1 VIDPMIQVSTNHRNY
16 PSTTLSTSNM
26 SDSTH
31 PENENF
37 DELFPESSHSQK
49 AFWQRIKTT
58 LESQQAAISQQQ
70 EINASQQAMLTRVD
84 SLLAAQETLINPPAP
99 IPLME
104 DPYIDIHPYRVETK
118 VALAVFREEYQALI
132 CFIQKPIPSDI
143 AVTFGNIRTM
153 QSTRRTFS
161 TMDEIKAA
169 LGAWSAIASSS
180 LMIPNYASRQT
191 LSDAE
196 QNELN
201 RDYSKLK
208 NGIKKLYEY
217 LLHLCESSNII
228 QMVAY
233 FDAVQTVCCLR
244 RIETDVMLGADVF
257 ISGQG
262 YRAGLSGDVRD
273 RLDRLKTNASLNL
286 NAGFVE
292 QVDPSTLA
300 PALALAPSTS
310 IPSSPTQ
317 LDLVNALNRTNELLS
332 STSTGRQSTVQRR
345 SRPQARLSN
354 PFPAA
359 SSRSSTRASTER
371 RQYVGRANPAER
383 PRDAEICLKFQNL
396 TCHNMATPNACAFTH
411 RPLER

>member
-1 VIDPMIQVSTNHRNY
+1 VEVDATTRVVLAQIQRSSGKRMESFIAN
-16 PSTTLSTSNM
+16 PTLSTSNM

-169 LGAWSAIASSS
+169 LGAWSAIAISS

-257 ISGQG
+257 ISGQVTVPD
-262 YRAGLSGDVRD
+262 YPVTSATDS
-273 RLDRLKTNASLNL
+273 TASRQTQ
-286 NAGFVE
+286 ASIST
-292 QVDPSTLA
+292 QV
-300 PALALAPSTS
+300 
-310 IPSSPTQ
+310 
-317 LDLVNALNRTNELLS
+317 LS
-332 STSTGRQSTVQRR
+332 SKSTHPPWHQHW
-345 SRPQARLSN
+345 P
-354 PFPAA
+354 
-359 SSRSSTRASTER
+359 
-371 RQYVGRANPAER
+371 
-383 PRDAEICLKFQNL
+383 
-396 TCHNMATPNACAFTH
+396 
-411 RPLER
+411 